1 VVILATRCSCDGWR
15 WWDPSFLSA
24 KIKEAEEDIW
34 SRWTR
39 IVRWRGT
46 TTPNTRRE
54 STRSAPGINGW
65 GRGYHNLSAGD
76 KLSSLLFVLMNSEV
90 VSRSTGL
97 DVTKFVD
104 DHTNVPG
111 SYHQIGVVGVFRH
124 YLGSIH

>member
-1 VVILATRCSCDGWR
+1 MVGSELPECKDQ
-15 WWDPSFLSA
+15 
-24 KIKEAEEDIW
+24 
-34 SRWTR
+34 
-39 IVRWRGT
+39 RGRGGYLVKVDSHSEMAGHNH
-46 TTPNTRRE
+46 PNTRRE

-111 SYHQIGVVGVFRH
+111 SYHQIGVVGIFRH